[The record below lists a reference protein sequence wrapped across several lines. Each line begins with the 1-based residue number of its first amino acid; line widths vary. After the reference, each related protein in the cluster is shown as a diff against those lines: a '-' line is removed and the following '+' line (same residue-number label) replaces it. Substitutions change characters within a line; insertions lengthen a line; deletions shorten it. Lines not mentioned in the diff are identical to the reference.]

1 MPIIHIGQVS
11 IIRALI
17 FALYVLDSIQ
27 SPQDIKQLDLDQLQ
41 SLADEIRAFLIE
53 NIQKTGGHL
62 APNLG
67 TVELIVAMHYVFDT
81 PDDSF
86 VFDVGHQ
93 AYTHKILTGRK
104 DKMSTLRKKDG
115 LSGFTKRS
123 ESEHDAFGAGHSST
137 SISAALGIAIG
148 NKVNQVNHKSIAVI
162 GDGALTGGM
171 SFEALNHAGDSDA
184 DLLIILND
192 NDMSISKNVGA
203 MNKYLTKLISGKVY
217 STMKS
222 KSLGFLEKMPMI
234 HEFARRSEEHLKGM
248 VLPSTL
254 FEELGV
260 DYFGPIDGHD
270 LPMLVKTLQNL
281 KQLKMPRLLHIITKK
296 GYGLKTA
303 ENDPCKFHGI
313 APAESNSSTLPSY
326 SSVFGQWLL
335 DTATN
340 DSKLMAITP
349 AMCTG
354 SGMSEFEVKF
364 PDQYFDVGIAE
375 QHAVTFAGGLAT
387 QGLKPVVSIYST
399 FLQRGYD
406 QLIHD
411 IALQN
416 LNVLF
421 AIDRAGLVGADGATH
436 AGSFDLSFLRCI
448 PNLIIMAPSNSV
460 EMYQMLNSAY
470 QLDGPVCVRYPRG
483 TSLIKDYTSDNT
495 IEIGKAN
502 VARIGKKI
510 AVFAFGTTLDQA
522 LIAGEELDAT
532 VVDMRFVKPL
542 DEDLIL
548 ELSKTHQQLIT
559 IEDNAITGGAGSS
572 VSELLHAH
580 KINTPLTLLGLP
592 DSFTEQGSQEELYVL
607 YGLDANA
614 IIRAAQS

>member
-1 MPIIHIGQVS
+1 M
-11 IIRALI
+11 
-17 FALYVLDSIQ
+17 LDSINY
-27 SPQDIKQLDLDQLQ
+27 PGDIKQLDLDQLQ

-67 TVELIVAMHYVFDT
+67 TVEMSIALHYVFDT
-81 PDDSF
+81 PKDSF

-104 DKMSTLRKKDG
+104 DKIPTLRQKDG
-115 LSGFTKRS
+115 ISGFTKRA
-123 ESEHDAFGAGHSST
+123 ESEHDVFGAGHSST
-137 SISAALGIAIG
+137 SISAALGIAIANG
-148 NKVNQVNHKSIAVI
+148 VNCNTYKTVAII

-171 SFEALNHAGDSDA
+171 SFEALNHAGDSNA

-222 KSLGFLEKMPMI
+222 KSLGILEKMPKI
-234 HEFARRSEEHLKGM
+234 REFAKRSEEHLKGM

-270 LPMLVKTLQNL
+270 LPTLIKTLENL
-281 KQLKMPRLLHIITKK
+281 KQQNKPRLLHLITKK
-296 GYGLKTA
+296 GYGLDSA
-303 ENDPCKFHGI
+303 EQDPCKYHGV
-313 APAESNSSTLPSY
+313 APTSNKPSNVNTTDSY
-326 SSVFGQWLL
+326 SNVFGRWLVN
-335 DTATN
+335 TAN
-340 DSKLMAITP
+340 NNKKLMAITP

-354 SGMSEFEVKF
+354 SGMSEFEQKF
-364 PDQYFDVGIAE
+364 PAQYFDVGIAE

-387 QGLKPVVSIYST
+387 QGLKPVVAIYST

-416 LNVLF
+416 LPVIF

-436 AGSFDLSFLRCI
+436 AGCFDLSFLRCI
-448 PNLIIMAPSNSV
+448 PNLTIMAPSNAL
-460 EMYQMLNSAY
+460 ELYQMLNTA
-470 QLDGPVCVRYPRG
+470 LTMNTPVCIRYPRG
-483 TSLIKDYTSDNT
+483 SGQITHYETIDT

-502 VARIGKKI
+502 ILLQGSGI
-510 AVFAFGTTLDQA
+510 AIFAYGNMIEYA
-522 LIAGEELDAT
+522 LKAGEELGAT
-532 VVDMRFVKPL
+532 VIDMRFVKPL
-542 DEDLIL
+542 DTALITKIAS
-548 ELSKTHQQLIT
+548 EHQQLIS
-559 IEDNAITGGAGSS
+559 IEDNVVSGGAGSAIM
-572 VSELLHAH
+572 EYLQQQ
-580 KINTPLTLLGLP
+580 KISTPLELLGLP
-592 DSFTEQGSQEELYVL
+592 DKFTEQGSQEELYQL
-607 YGLDANA
+607 YGLNSEA
-614 IIRAAQS
+614 IVKLFKL